1 MASWHPKGS
10 GGYRLICQDGLW
22 RTAQRLLVRDMYSL
36 MGIEADF
43 DFSRRGAGGEKALVD
58 HVCKHITSGYDWWVS
73 TDIKNCFPSLRPA
86 HFDWLP
92 IDGRLLTNIVF
103 LPKCEKVKVLI
114 PKDPKAVIDFL
125 QASYPDHGVTTIMD
139 MVKLTVQMVRQG
151 LSQGSVLSPL
161 LARGFVGRELRA
173 SLGGMKVTRAS
184 WVDDVYI
191 GAHVRKDV
199 QAAFQAFKERL
210 LSHPA
215 GPIELHDGKPVHAST
230 RKLTVVGYRL
240 EPGNGYGDNPVHV
253 VPGRKRTNNFKN
265 RLTRR
270 LLELGPDED
279 PMEVGRAY
287 WRRWYDGQQAWTKV
301 PLHTEYLSETLAI
314 QDVDFFMHNQPM
326 AGNWT
331 KGFSNQTALYR

>member
-1 MASWHPKGS
+1 
-10 GGYRLICQDGLW
+10 
-22 RTAQRLLVRDMYSL
+22 MYSL